1 MFWHDKISQ
10 TPFMIFFSDCGCSNT
25 GSTGQT
31 CKGNGKC
38 DCKPNYI
45 GVKCD
50 ECRFG
55 YFQYPECRSKYLS
68 NPGMLKSIL
77 FKNDVRKRVAT
88 KIHIFLP
95 P

>member
-31 CKGNGKC
+31 CKSNGKC

-68 NPGMLKSIL
+68 NPGML
-77 FKNDVRKRVAT
+77 
-88 KIHIFLP
+88 
-95 P
+95 

>member
-1 MFWHDKISQ
+1 MLWKKQYINVNVYLV
-10 TPFMIFFSDCGCSNT
+10 FMEILTLTVTKVFDICVLARQDFSNSIYDFYSDCGCSNT

-55 YFQYPECRSKYLS
+55 YFQYPECQSK
-68 NPGMLKSIL
+68 
-77 FKNDVRKRVAT
+77 
-88 KIHIFLP
+88 
-95 P
+95 